1 MSKYE
6 TLLFLHLV
14 SVGLLIGGA
23 GVSTAAGMAMGK
35 TGNTTVVGTLARISS
50 TAEYFV
56 TVPGAIGAIVFG
68 TWLVDEAGYDF
79 GDAWITAAYTL
90 WLVAVGIGT
99 GVLGR
104 HSKQVARMAAE
115 LRLNGVDDSEEL
127 RAEAGKPLIAALG
140 MLEVV
145 IIVAFLWLMTAKPGA

>member
-1 MSKYE
+1 M
-6 TLLFLHLV
+6 
-14 SVGLLIGGA
+14 
-23 GVSTAAGMAMGK
+23 STAAGMAMGK
-35 TGNTTVVGTLARISS
+35 TGNTTVVGTLARLSS
-50 TAEYFV
+50 TTEYFV

-79 GDAWITAAYTL
+79 GDAWITAAYVL

-104 HSKQVARMAAE
+104 HSKLVARMAAE

-127 RAEAGKPLIAALG
+127 RAEAGKPLMAALG

-145 IIVAFLWLMTAKPGA
+145 IVIAFLWLMTAKPGA

>member
-1 MSKYE
+1 MSTYE

-14 SVGLLIGGA
+14 AIGLLIAGS
-23 GVSTAAGMAMGK
+23 GVSTAAGMAMAR
-35 TGNTTVVGTLARISS
+35 TGSTTVVGTLARLAS

-79 GDAWITAAYTL
+79 GDAWIAVAYVL
-90 WLVAVGIGT
+90 WLIAVGIGT

-104 HSKQVARMAAE
+104 HSRHVARMAAE
-115 LRLNGVDDSEEL
+115 LRLNGVEDSDEL
-127 RAEAGKPLIAALG
+127 REEAGKPLIAALG